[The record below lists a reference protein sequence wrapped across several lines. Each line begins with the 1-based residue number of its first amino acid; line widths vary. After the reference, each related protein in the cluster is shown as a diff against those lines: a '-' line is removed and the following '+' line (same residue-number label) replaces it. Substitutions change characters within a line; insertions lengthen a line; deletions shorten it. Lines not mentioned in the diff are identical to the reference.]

1 MAELKEWVAFF
12 EEKGCG
18 EWAGVA
24 HIRID
29 LHDAY
34 TEVAIGLRTGSEEKE
49 AMLRQALA
57 LGEEL
62 KKFKKHLEDPVP
74 WTEAGSQAVVKE
86 MAEIVRGLV
95 DKAERRRLEREV
107 QERHVKRMQII
118 GMAFLVVSGLIGF
131 WAVLRQERRI
141 KKQTRP
147 E

>member
-1 MAELKEWVAFF
+1 MEGEDYGMAE
-12 EEKGCG
+12 
-18 EWAGVA
+18 
-24 HIRID
+24 
-29 LHDAY
+29 
-34 TEVAIGLRTGSEEKE
+34 
-49 AMLRQALA
+49 M
-57 LGEEL
+57 
-62 KKFKKHLEDPVP
+62 
-74 WTEAGSQAVVKE
+74 
-86 MAEIVRGLV
+86 VRGLV